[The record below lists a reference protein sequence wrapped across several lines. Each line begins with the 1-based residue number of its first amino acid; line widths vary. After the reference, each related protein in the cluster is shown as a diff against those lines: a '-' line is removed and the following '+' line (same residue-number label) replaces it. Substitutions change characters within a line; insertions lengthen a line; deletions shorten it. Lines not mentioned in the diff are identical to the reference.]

1 MRTTKLLYIDSFG
14 IGSFHETFNSS
25 SLKMMSEIFNNV
37 KHYSTKSSFEA
48 VSNLLHDVPQNVN
61 HHNILVLKPKWKIG
75 RFLQLLSSFILNIYF
90 VVFKLK
96 KKDIAFFNY
105 NSLWAMP
112 FINWYCKKSK
122 KKVIIMWHGELEF
135 LYNNQ
140 RLNFISDKTL
150 HWIQNKSVKVA
161 DSLFFCVAGKSII
174 KNLHLVVAKQ
184 FISHFISFE
193 HTFISQNK
201 NPAKIS
207 NGSKNIKIGT
217 VGTINEYKGL
227 SNILKIAS
235 NLKPYDNIHLY
246 TLGRVFCDSQIL
258 KENNIYY
265 IKDADK
271 KFIPKEILNESID
284 KMDILIFLYPTNKYK
299 LTASGAIFDSID
311 REKIILS
318 LHNDY
323 FDELFKKAF
332 IGYQFDS
339 IESMVDFI
347 INLKEEDLPKVDYKK
362 VKYQFSPESEA
373 LIFSKTL
380 KQIYPMIN
388 VK

>member
-1 MRTTKLLYIDSFG
+1 MKTTKLIYIDSFG

-37 KHYSTKSSFEA
+37 EHYSTKSSFEA

-96 KKDIAFFNY
+96 KKDVAFFNY

-122 KKVIIMWHGELEF
+122 KKVIIMWHGELEW
-135 LYNNQ
+135 LCNNEK
-140 RLNFISDKTL
+140 LNFISNKAL
-150 HWIQNKSVKVA
+150 HWIQRNNVKIA
-161 DSLFFCVAGKSII
+161 ETLYFCVAGKSII
-174 KNLHLVVAKQ
+174 KNLHLAIPQ
-184 FISHFISFE
+184 QIISHFISFE
-193 HTFISQNK
+193 HTFISQYNGKMLKK
-201 NPAKIS
+201 NT
-207 NGSKNIKIGT
+207 SKCLNIGT
-217 VGTINEYKGL
+217 VGTIREYKGL
-227 SNILKIAS
+227 DNILYMGKLLDKYNGI
-235 NLKPYDNIHLY
+235 NLFA
-246 TLGRVFCDSQIL
+246 LGRIFCDTKIL
-258 KENNIYY
+258 NKNGIKY
-265 IKDADK
+265 IEGADK
-271 KFIPKEILNESID
+271 KFIPKNILNENID
-284 KMDILIFLYPTNKYK
+284 KMDILIFLYPEDKYK

-323 FDELFKKAF
+323 FDDLFSRVF

-339 IESMVDFI
+339 IELLVEYIKGLSKEKLPI
-347 INLKEEDLPKVDYKK
+347 IDYKD
-362 VKYQFSPESEA
+362 VKYKLSPESEA
-373 LIFSKTL
+373 KEFSR
-380 KQIYPMIN
+380 IIN
-388 VK
+388 NILYK

>member
-1 MRTTKLLYIDSFG
+1 
-14 IGSFHETFNSS
+14 
-25 SLKMMSEIFNNV
+25 
-37 KHYSTKSSFEA
+37 
-48 VSNLLHDVPQNVN
+48 
-61 HHNILVLKPKWKIG
+61 
-75 RFLQLLSSFILNIYF
+75 
-90 VVFKLK
+90 
-96 KKDIAFFNY
+96 
-105 NSLWAMP
+105 MP

-235 NLKPYDNIHLY
+235 KLKPYDNIHLY
-246 TLGRVFCDSQIL
+246 TLGRVFCDPQIL

-284 KMDILIFLYPTNKYK
+284 KMDVLIFLYPTNKYK

-311 REKIILS
+311 REKLILS

-339 IESMVDFI
+339 IESMADFI

-380 KQIYPMIN
+380 KQIYHMIYI
-388 VK
+388 K